1 MGGLL
6 LSAVWLV
13 YFFGANLAPSSWF
26 GPVTFD
32 SSELP
37 VITIYAM
44 YIPIFVLFM
53 RRERELRPFKRFV
66 MPAASIA
73 CSLFMVYAAV
83 VAHGV
88 AVAWYLA
95 LYALVMA
102 VGLLLL
108 RGRRAAPGAGR

>member
-1 MGGLL
+1 
-6 LSAVWLV
+6 
-13 YFFGANLAPSSWF
+13 
-26 GPVTFD
+26 
-32 SSELP
+32 
-37 VITIYAM
+37 M